1 MPEQPPHAN
10 PEAAGPPPS
19 PGADGNP
26 AQPDT
31 PRADA
36 PPADAAPADAR
47 PADAPSTDAP
57 CAEAPPADARLA
69 DAPPMDV
76 TPADAQPTDA
86 PRAEALPGDARLA
99 DAPPADAPPRS
110 GAAQPTKP
118 SSTPP
123 SPRTKAKSRTGRD
136 RARRRAV
143 RAHAAQTGV
152 AYSIAARQL
161 AAAALAPGETLANTG
176 RTVYP
181 TALSPG
187 RWTILSR
194 ELRTPADKLAATR
207 IAARI
212 PTGRARHLTDRFPP
226 AEAAGHLF
234 YSGDLRPEL
243 LAMVYLAVAH
253 EYPGLIPSPL
263 DLAWT
268 AELGEE
274 TAVDTTCADLDKAAR
289 TLLCD
294 HPAARWNRI
303 DAALEAAQHHQDPA
317 TRYAADLLTLA
328 HRRLCTPTET
338 RTGDPQVAPAPWT
351 GVRQTL
357 DALLVVAEDGH
368 APGTRVREPG
378 TTPHRE
384 GTILGADW
392 PTVGPPTSYDIA
404 YDNDPTT
411 HTVAPSE
418 IVVLRAQESDAP
430 PWPYNPHP
438 HRPPPNKPAQICTAT
453 PVDEPFARPSA
464 TSWDG
469 ARTTL
474 SANPVARPSPTPS
487 SPLHRRTGTTPTL
500 ALPAARP
507 TPPKAAA
514 RPAPP
519 KAETAPASHRRRADQ
534 QKQRAGHDDGPKTTT
549 GCPPQQGRGQAPNWA
564 ATGRAPQPAAHR
576 NRQGP
581 APSQHDY
588 RAGTRPAA
596 HRNRQGPAPSQHDY
610 RAGTQAAAHRN
621 RPGSR
626 TGRPAPRPRSH
637 SAETSPDSG
646 RMRTTGWTRPRA
658 RTAASEPRTAAGGR
672 A

>member
-1 MPEQPPHAN
+1 MP
-10 PEAAGPPPS
+10 
-19 PGADGNP
+19 
-26 AQPDT
+26 
-31 PRADA
+31 R
-36 PPADAAPADAR
+36 
-47 PADAPSTDAP
+47 
-57 CAEAPPADARLA
+57 AEAPPADARLA
-69 DAPPMDV
+69 DAP
-76 TPADAQPTDA
+76 T
-86 PRAEALPGDARLA
+86 A
-99 DAPPADAPPRS
+99 DAPPADSAPADAPHADAPPRS
-110 GAAQPTKP
+110 GAAQP

-194 ELRTPADKLAATR
+194 ELRSPADKLAATR
-207 IAARI
+207 TAARI
-212 PTGRARHLTDRFPP
+212 PTGRARHLTDRFPS

-289 TLLCD
+289 TLLSD

-303 DAALEAAQHHQDPA
+303 DTALEAAQHHQDPA

-384 GTILGADW
+384 GTILGANW
-392 PTVGPPTSYDIA
+392 PTVGSPTSYDIA
-404 YDNDPTT
+404 YDDDPTT

-430 PWPYNPHP
+430 
-438 HRPPPNKPAQICTAT
+438 A
-453 PVDEPFARPSA
+453 
-464 TSWDG
+464 
-469 ARTTL
+469 
-474 SANPVARPSPTPS
+474 
-487 SPLHRRTGTTPTL
+487 L
-500 ALPAARP
+500 AL
-507 TPPKAAA
+507 
-514 RPAPP
+514 
-519 KAETAPASHRRRADQ
+519 
-534 QKQRAGHDDGPKTTT
+534 
-549 GCPPQQGRGQAPNWA
+549 
-564 ATGRAPQPAAHR
+564 
-576 NRQGP
+576 
-581 APSQHDY
+581 
-588 RAGTRPAA
+588 
-596 HRNRQGPAPSQHDY
+596 
-610 RAGTQAAAHRN
+610 
-621 RPGSR
+621 
-626 TGRPAPRPRSH
+626 
-637 SAETSPDSG
+637 
-646 RMRTTGWTRPRA
+646 
-658 RTAASEPRTAAGGR
+658 
-672 A
+672 